1 MGVRTTGSRRL
12 FGRRVIYTEVT
23 EINAGNII
31 DVLQKAL
38 FTHLANQADI
48 DYLYRYYRGDQPILY
63 RQKEV
68 RPEINNTVVE
78 NRANEIVSFKTG
90 YLVGEPVQY
99 VSRGGEEDIA
109 SEVLTL
115 NDYMLSEDKPFKDKE
130 LVDWMHICGTSY
142 RMVLPDALAD
152 VEQDE
157 APFEIFT
164 LDPRF
169 AFVVYSVGLGH
180 KPMMGVRYVLKED
193 GTIVFSCWTE
203 NRYFEVWNTWSVVHA
218 EDQIFGIPI
227 VEYPANNARLGAFE
241 IVIPLLDAIN
251 MTESNRIDGVEQF
264 VQALMLFHNVDISSD
279 DFGKLKDLGAIKY
292 KDIDSTLKAEITYL
306 NSELN
311 QAQTQTLVDS
321 MYETVLTIC
330 GMPNRNGG
338 SSTSDT
344 GSAVIM
350 RDGWSAAEARAKDT
364 EPVFKKSEKE
374 FLKLVLRI
382 CRDMGH
388 LSLKLSALEIR
399 FTRRNYE
406 NIAQKASVLVTM
418 LGCEKIAPELAFTH
432 SGMFSDP
439 QLAYRMSMDYMAE
452 QEKKAAQVA
461 AQNGVNGDGSGNQN
475 GNQADGG
482 NGSGD

>member
-1 MGVRTTGSRRL
+1 MRNTGNRRL

-38 FTHLANQADI
+38 FVHLANQADI

-63 RQKEV
+63 RKKEV
-68 RPEINNTVVE
+68 RPEINNMVVE

-99 VSRGGEEDIA
+99 VSRGGEEDVA

-152 VEQDE
+152 VEEDE

-180 KPMMGVRYVLKED
+180 KPMMGVRYVKKED
-193 GTIVFSCWTE
+193 GTLVFSCWTE

-279 DFGKLKDLGAIKY
+279 DFGKLKELGAIKY
-292 KDIDSTLKAEITYL
+292 KDIEI
-306 NSELN
+306 
-311 QAQTQTLVDS
+311 
-321 MYETVLTIC
+321 
-330 GMPNRNGG
+330 G
-338 SSTSDT
+338 
-344 GSAVIM
+344 
-350 RDGWSAAEARAKDT
+350 RAH
-364 EPVFKKSEKE
+364 V
-374 FLKLVLRI
+374 
-382 CRDMGH
+382 
-388 LSLKLSALEIR
+388 
-399 FTRRNYE
+399 
-406 NIAQKASVLVTM
+406 
-418 LGCEKIAPELAFTH
+418 
-432 SGMFSDP
+432 
-439 QLAYRMSMDYMAE
+439 
-452 QEKKAAQVA
+452 
-461 AQNGVNGDGSGNQN
+461 
-475 GNQADGG
+475 
-482 NGSGD
+482 

>member
-1 MGVRTTGSRRL
+1 M
-12 FGRRVIYTEVT
+12 FGRRVIYTEV
-23 EINAGNII
+23 ERIHEGNII

-38 FTHLANQADI
+38 FTHLQNQSEI
-48 DYLYRYYRGDQPILY
+48 DYLYRYYRGDQPILN
-63 RQKEV
+63 RVKEV
-68 RPEINNTVVE
+68 RPEINNQIVE

-99 VSRGGEEDIA
+99 VSRGNDEAVA

-115 NDYMLSEDKPFKDKE
+115 NDYMLSEDKQAQDKE
-130 LVDWMHICGTSY
+130 LTDWMHICGTSY

-152 VEQDE
+152 VEEDE

-180 KPMMGVRYVLKED
+180 KPMMGVRYVVKED
-193 GTIVFSCWTE
+193 RTIVFSCWTKD
-203 NRYFEVWNTWSVVHA
+203 RYFEVWNTWDVIHS
-218 EDQIFGIPI
+218 EDQILGIPI
-227 VEYPANNARLGAFE
+227 IEYPLNQARLGAFE
-241 IVIPLLDAIN
+241 IVVPLLDAIN
-251 MTESNRIDGVEQF
+251 MTESNRVDGVEQF
-264 VQALMLFHNVDISSD
+264 IQSLMLFHNVDISSD
-279 DFGKLKDLGAIKY
+279 DFDKLRDLGAIKY
-292 KDIDSTLKAEITYL
+292 KDIDSTLKAEIQYL
-306 NSELN
+306 TSEMN
-311 QAQTQTLVDS
+311 QTQTQTLVDS
-321 MYETVLTIC
+321 MYKTVLTIC

-338 SSTSDT
+338 TSTSDT
-344 GSAVIM
+344 GTAVLM

-374 FLKLVLRI
+374 FLKLVLHI

-406 NIAQKASVLVTM
+406 NIAQKASVLTTM

-432 SGMFSDP
+432 CGLFSDP
-439 QLAYRMSMDYMAE
+439 QLAYKMSLPYIEKAE
-452 QEKKAAQVA
+452 SAKQAAE
-461 AQNGVNGDGSGNQN
+461 NGGNPNGTGTESGNPDDGQ
-475 GNQADGG
+475 GNQG
-482 NGSGD
+482 N

>member
-1 MGVRTTGSRRL
+1 MRNTASRRL
-12 FGRRVIYTEVT
+12 FGRRVIYTEVS
-23 EINAGNII
+23 EINGGNVI
-31 DVLQKAL
+31 DVLRKAL
-38 FTHLANQADI
+38 LTHQENQSEI

-63 RQKEV
+63 RKKEV
-68 RPEINNTVVE
+68 RPEINNMVVE

-99 VSRGGEEDIA
+99 VSRGGEKSIA
-109 SEVLTL
+109 DEVLRL
-115 NDYMLSEDKPFKDKE
+115 NDYMLSEDKASKDEE

-142 RMVLPDALAD
+142 RMAMPDSMAD
-152 VEQDE
+152 VEEDE

-164 LDPRF
+164 LDPRY

-180 KPMMGVRYVLKED
+180 KPMMGVRYVKKED
-193 GTIVFSCWTE
+193 GTLVFSCWTE
-203 NRYFEVWNTWSVVHA
+203 NRYFEVLNTWSVVHQ
-218 EDQIFGIPI
+218 EDQILGIPVI
-227 VEYPANNARLGAFE
+227 EYPANNARLGAFE

-251 MTESNRIDGVEQF
+251 MTESNRVDGVEQF
-264 VQALMLFHNVDISSD
+264 IQALMLFHNVDISAD
-279 DFGKLKDLGAIKY
+279 DFGTLKELGAIKY

-338 SSTSDT
+338 TSTSDT
-344 GSAVIM
+344 GTAVIM
-350 RDGWSAAEARAKDT
+350 RDGWSAAESRAKGM
-364 EPVFKKSEKE
+364 EPIFKKSEKE

-382 CRDMGH
+382 CRDMGN

-406 NIAQKASVLVTM
+406 NIAQKVTVLTQM
-418 LGCEKIAPELAFTH
+418 LACKKLAPELAFTTC
-432 SGMFSDP
+432 GAFSDP
-439 QLAYRMSMDYMAE
+439 QVAYKMSLPYIEKAMQAE
-452 QEKKAAQVA
+452 Q
-461 AQNGVNGDGSGNQN
+461 NGGNAN
-475 GNQADGG
+475 G
-482 NGSGD
+482 NGSQTGNPDDNQGNQGD

>member
-1 MGVRTTGSRRL
+1 MRNTASRRL
-12 FGRRVIYTEVT
+12 FGRRVIYTEVS
-23 EINAGNII
+23 EIHSGNVI

-38 FTHLANQADI
+38 FTHLQNQSEI

-63 RQKEV
+63 REKEV

-99 VSRGGEEDIA
+99 VSRGSEEDIA

-152 VEQDE
+152 VEEDE

-169 AFVVYSVGLGH
+169 TFVVYSVGLGH

-193 GTIVFSCWTE
+193 GTLVFSCWTE

-241 IVIPLLDAIN
+241 IVISLLDAIN

-264 VQALMLFHNVDISSD
+264 VQALMLFHNVDISSE
-279 DFGKLKDLGAIKY
+279 DFGKLKELGAIKY

-350 RDGWSAAEARAKDT
+350 RDGWSAAEARAKDS

-374 FLKLVLRI
+374 FLKLTLRI

-388 LSLKLSALEIR
+388 LNLRLSALEIR

-406 NIAQKASVLVTM
+406 NIAQKASVLTTM
-418 LGCEKIAPELAFTH
+418 LGCKKIAPELAFTH
-432 SGMFSDP
+432 CGLFSDP
-439 QLAYRMSMDYMAE
+439 QLAYKMSLPYIEKAE
-452 QEKKAAQVA
+452 SAKQAAA
-461 AQNGVNGDGSGNQN
+461 N
-475 GNQADGG
+475 GG
-482 NGSGD
+482 NKNGTGSETSTADDNQGN

>member
-1 MGVRTTGSRRL
+1 MENWIFKEVRGTGSRRL
-12 FGRRVIYTEVT
+12 FGRRVIYTEVR
-23 EINAGNII
+23 EINAGNVI

-38 FTHLANQADI
+38 FTHLQNQADI
-48 DYLYRYYRGDQPILY
+48 DYLYWYYKGNQPILN
-63 RQKEV
+63 RVKEV
-68 RPEINNTVVE
+68 RPEINNMVVE

-99 VSRGGEEDIA
+99 VSRGGESNIA

-115 NDYMLSEDKPFKDKE
+115 NDYMLSEDKAFKDKE
-130 LVDWMHICGTSY
+130 LVDWMHICGTAY

-152 VEQDE
+152 VEEDE

-169 AFVVYSVGLGH
+169 SFVVYSVGLGH

-193 GTIVFSCWTE
+193 GTLVFSCWTE
-203 NRYFEVWNTWSVVHA
+203 NQYFEVWNTWSVVHA

-264 VQALMLFHNVDISSD
+264 VQALMLFHNVDISSE
-279 DFGKLKDLGAIKY
+279 DFGKLKELGAIKY
-292 KDIDSTLKAEITYL
+292 KDIDATLKAEIQYL
-306 NSELN
+306 TSEMN
-311 QAQTQTLVDS
+311 QTQTQTLMDS

-406 NIAQKASVLVTM
+406 NIAQKVTVLTQM
-418 LGCEKIAPELAFTH
+418 LACEKLAPELAFTTC
-432 SGMFSDP
+432 GAFSDP
-439 QLAYRMSMDYMAE
+439 QVAYKMSLPYIQKVE
-452 QEKKAAQVA
+452 QREGKGQM
-461 AQNGVNGDGSGNQN
+461 VNDGDGNLENSS
-475 GNQADGG
+475 D
-482 NGSGD
+482 

>member
-1 MGVRTTGSRRL
+1 M
-12 FGRRVIYTEVT
+12 FGRRVIYTEVR

-38 FTHLANQADI
+38 FTHLQNQADI
-48 DYLYRYYRGDQPILY
+48 DYLYWYYKGNQPILN
-63 RQKEV
+63 RVKEV
-68 RPEINNTVVE
+68 RPEINNMVVE

-99 VSRGGEEDIA
+99 VSRGGEANIA

-115 NDYMLSEDKPFKDKE
+115 NDYMLSEDKAFKDKE
-130 LVDWMHICGTSY
+130 LVDWMHICGTAY

-152 VEQDE
+152 VEEDE

-169 AFVVYSVGLGH
+169 SFVVYSVGLGH

-193 GTIVFSCWTE
+193 GTLVFSCWTE
-203 NRYFEVWNTWSVVHA
+203 SRYFEVWNTWSVVHA

-264 VQALMLFHNVDISSD
+264 VQALMLFHNVDISSED
-279 DFGKLKDLGAIKY
+279 YKKLRDEGAIKFR
-292 KDIDSTLKAEITYL
+292 DIDATLKAEIQYL
-306 NSELN
+306 TSEMN
-311 QAQTQTLVDS
+311 QTQTQTLMDS

-406 NIAQKASVLVTM
+406 NIAQKVTVLTQM
-418 LGCEKIAPELAFTH
+418 LACEKLAPELAFTTC
-432 SGMFSDP
+432 GAFSDP
-439 QLAYRMSMDYMAE
+439 QVAYKMSLPYIQRAE
-452 QEKKAAQVA
+452 RT
-461 AQNGVNGDGSGNQN
+461 AQNGGDGNGSGNQN
-475 GNQADGG
+475 GNQTDAGS
-482 NGSGD
+482 GSGD

>member
-1 MGVRTTGSRRL
+1 MGVHTTGSRRL

-99 VSRGGEEDIA
+99 VSRGGEESVA

-152 VEQDE
+152 VEEDE

-193 GTIVFSCWTE
+193 GTLVFSCWTE

-264 VQALMLFHNVDISSD
+264 VQALMLFHNVDISSE
-279 DFGKLKDLGAIKY
+279 DFGKLKELGAIKY

-350 RDGWSAAEARAKDT
+350 RDGWSAAEARAKDM

-439 QLAYRMSMDYMAE
+439 QLAYRMSMDYRAE

-475 GNQADGG
+475 GNQTDGG
-482 NGSGD
+482 SGSGG

>member
-1 MGVRTTGSRRL
+1 MRNTASRRL
-12 FGRRVIYTEVT
+12 FGRRVIYTEVS
-23 EINAGNII
+23 EIHSGNVI

-38 FTHLANQADI
+38 FTHLQNQSEI
-48 DYLYRYYRGDQPILY
+48 DYLYRYYKGDQPILY
-63 RQKEV
+63 RKKEV
-68 RPEINNTVVE
+68 RPEINNMVVE

-99 VSRGGEEDIA
+99 VSRGGEKSIA
-109 SEVLTL
+109 DEVLRL
-115 NDYMLSEDKPFKDKE
+115 NDYMLSEDKASKDEE

-142 RMVLPDALAD
+142 RMAMPDSMAD
-152 VEQDE
+152 VEEDE

-164 LDPRF
+164 LDPRY

-180 KPMMGVRYVLKED
+180 KPMMGVRYVKKED
-193 GTIVFSCWTE
+193 GTLVFSCWTE
-203 NRYFEVWNTWSVVHA
+203 DQYFEVFNTWSVVHQ
-218 EDQIFGIPI
+218 EDQILGIPI
-227 VEYPANNARLGAFE
+227 IEYPANNARLGAFE

-251 MTESNRIDGVEQF
+251 MTESNRVDGVEQF
-264 VQALMLFHNVDISSD
+264 IQALMLFHNVDISAD
-279 DFGKLKDLGAIKY
+279 DFGTLKELGAIKY

-338 SSTSDT
+338 TSTSDT
-344 GSAVIM
+344 GTAVIM
-350 RDGWSAAEARAKDT
+350 RDGWSAAESRAKGM
-364 EPVFKKSEKE
+364 EPIFKKSEKE

-382 CRDMGH
+382 CRDMGN

-406 NIAQKASVLVTM
+406 NIAQKVTVLTQM
-418 LGCEKIAPELAFTH
+418 LACKKLAPELAFTTC
-432 SGMFSDP
+432 GAFSDP
-439 QLAYRMSMDYMAE
+439 QVAYKMSLPYIEKAMQAE
-452 QEKKAAQVA
+452 Q
-461 AQNGVNGDGSGNQN
+461 NGGN
-475 GNQADGG
+475 A
-482 NGSGD
+482 NGSGSQTGNPNDNQGNQGD

>member
-1 MGVRTTGSRRL
+1 MRNTGSRQL
-12 FGRRVIYTEVT
+12 FGRRVIYTEAT
-23 EINAGNII
+23 EIHQDNVIE
-31 DVLQKAL
+31 VLQKAL
-38 FTHLANQADI
+38 LTHLANQADI
-48 DYLYRYYRGDQPILY
+48 DYLYKYYRGDQPVLY
-63 RQKEV
+63 RKKEV
-68 RPEINNTVVE
+68 RPEINNMVVE

-99 VSRGGEEDIA
+99 VSRGGEESVA

-152 VEQDE
+152 VEEDE

-169 AFVVYSVGLGH
+169 AFVVYSVGLGNR
-180 KPMMGVRYVLKED
+180 PMMGVRYVKKED
-193 GTIVFSCWTE
+193 GTLVFSCWTE
-203 NRYFEVWNTWSVVHA
+203 NQYFEVLNTWNVVHM

-251 MTESNRIDGVEQF
+251 MTESNRVDGVEQF
-264 VQALMLFHNVDISSD
+264 IQALMLFHNVDISSD
-279 DFGKLKDLGAIKY
+279 DFGSLKELGAIKY

-321 MYETVLTIC
+321 MYETILTIC

-338 SSTSDT
+338 TSTSDT
-344 GSAVIM
+344 GTAVIM
-350 RDGWSAAEARAKDT
+350 RDGWSAAEARAKGM
-364 EPVFKKSEKE
+364 EPIFKKSEKE

-382 CRDMGH
+382 CRDMGN

-418 LGCEKIAPELAFTH
+418 LGCKQIAPELAFTH
-432 SGMFSDP
+432 CGMFSDP

-452 QEKKAAQVA
+452 QEKKAAKLA
-461 AQNGVNGDGSGNQN
+461 AQNGGNGDGSGNQTGGQSDGE
-475 GNQADGG
+475 GNSD
-482 NGSGD
+482 D